1 LRCMCYTVCNQ
12 NRRGAMMAELWDAY
26 TKSGNKTDG
35 VLVRGE
41 PIPDGLFHMVCEVL
55 VRHADGSVLCMERA
69 HSKPNYPAY
78 FEATAGGSA
87 LQGEDA
93 LTCVKRE
100 LQEETGLVCD
110 TFCEIGQYADEG
122 DQTIYMTY
130 VCTVD
135 CDKSAVRLQE
145 GETESFLWMTETEF
159 ASFLHSDKVI
169 ARQVARFLPYYRQNG
184 WFSYKLLALDM
195 DGTLLGT
202 DGKVPPRNKQAI
214 ARALQN
220 GVHVAIST
228 GRSFSGAKWCSEEL
242 GLTSPVIAYNGAMI
256 CDPVTS
262 EALFSVELSPRDA
275 RMAMRLG
282 IERGTTLCIW
292 SKGEL
297 FGYPINERVLDYVN
311 YAGVQPKPAADLD
324 ALCERG
330 VTKVLW
336 YDDASRVPDLWHEM
350 QAIPFENVTVCP
362 SNPKFL
368 EFFSGDVSKAVALGK
383 LCDLLGISR
392 AEAVAVG
399 DGANDIEMLSFAG
412 LGVAMG
418 NASDLVKRH
427 ADAVV
432 CTNDQGGVAEVIEK
446 WFV

>member
-1 LRCMCYTVCNQ
+1 MK
-12 NRRGAMMAELWDAY
+12 ELWDAY
-26 TKSGNKTDG
+26 TKDGTKTDG

-41 PIPDGLFHMVCEVL
+41 PIPDGSFHMVCEVL

-69 HSKPNYPAY
+69 HSKPNYPGY

-93 LTCVKRE
+93 LSCVKRE
-100 LQEETGLVCD
+100 LSEETGLTCQV
-110 TFCEIGQYADEG
+110 FREIGRYADEG

-135 CDKSAVRLQE
+135 CDKNAVRLQE
-145 GETESFLWMTETEF
+145 GETESFVWMSETEF

-169 ARQVARFLPYYRQNG
+169 ARQAARFLPYYKQNG

-195 DGTLLGT
+195 DGTLLGS
-202 DGKVPPRNKQAI
+202 DGNVPARNKQAI
-214 ARALQN
+214 AKALQN

-228 GRSFSGAKWCSEEL
+228 GRSFSGARACAKEL
-242 GLTSPVIAYNGAMI
+242 GLVSPVIAYNGAML
-256 CDPVTS
+256 CDPVT
-262 EALFSVELSPRDA
+262 EEILFSVELSEHDA
-275 RMAMRLG
+275 RLAMELG

-297 FGYPINERVLDYVN
+297 FGYPLNERVADYVN
-311 YAGVQPKPAADLD
+311 YAGIQPKPADDLD
-324 ALCERG
+324 ALCKRG

-336 YDDASRVPDLWHEM
+336 YDDASRVPSLWEEM
-350 QAIPFENVTVCP
+350 KRQPFENATVCP

-383 LCDLLGISR
+383 LCDILGVTR
-392 AEAVAVG
+392 AESVAVG
-399 DGANDIEMLSFAG
+399 DGANDADMLRFAG

-418 NASDLVKRH
+418 NASVFVKQS

-432 CTNDQGGVAEVIEK
+432 STNDHCGVAEVIEK